1 MSVRSGK
8 NARRSLGGG
17 LAAIVVVACGL
28 SVQAHA
34 ARAATSPPTAPD
46 LDAARVV
53 ALVTAGSEQ
62 LDSYVVPVHV
72 EAKVRAFIPIHVKL
86 DGTVYFK
93 RPERVKLDMHLVP
106 AQYRRLF
113 AALGTPLTWSQ
124 GFDFTTDSVSID
136 GTRKFYHLRG
146 VARDPSTGVAS
157 VLLDVPD
164 DHLDAMHARW
174 TCADGTQINERVYP
188 GTDGTYDLPKRAEI
202 ETTADGLH
210 VHADLEFGD
219 YALNEGFPDSV
230 FSGS

>member
-17 LAAIVVVACGL
+17 LAAIVVVACSL
-28 SVQAHA
+28 SGPAHA
-34 ARAATSPPTAPD
+34 ARQPTSPAPAPD
-46 LDAARVV
+46 LDADRVV
-53 ALVTAGSEQ
+53 ALVTSGSEQ

-72 EAKVRAFIPIHVKL
+72 EAKVRALIPFRVRL

-93 RPERVKLDMHLVP
+93 RPEHVKLDMHLVP

-124 GFDFTTDSVSID
+124 GFDFTTDSVTFD

-146 VARDPSTGVAS
+146 VARDASTGVAS

-164 DHLDAMHARW
+164 DHLDAMRARW
-174 TCADGTQINERVYP
+174 TCADGTLINERVYP
-188 GTDGTYDLPKRAEI
+188 GMDGTYDLPRRAEI
-202 ETTADGLH
+202 ETTAQGFH
-210 VHADLEFGD
+210 VYADLEYGD

>member
-1 MSVRSGK
+1 MSVRSGT

-17 LAAIVVVACGL
+17 LAAIAVVVCSL

-34 ARAATSPPTAPD
+34 ARAASPAPAAD
-46 LDAARVV
+46 LDADRVV

-72 EAKVRAFIPIHVKL
+72 EARVHALIPLRVKL

-93 RPERVKLDMHLVP
+93 RPERVKLEMHLVP

-124 GFDFTTDSVSID
+124 GFDFTTDSVTLE

-146 VARDPSTGVAS
+146 VARDASSGMAS
-157 VLLDVPD
+157 VLLDVPE

-174 TCADGTQINERVYP
+174 TCADGMQIGERVYP
-188 GTDGTYDLPKRAEI
+188 GSDGTYDLPKRAEI
-202 ETTADGLH
+202 EITAEGLH
-210 VHADLEFGD
+210 VHADLEYGD